1 MSAPRPTRRA
11 NGDGSVFYDQHGE
24 RWVATI
30 TSRDGH
36 RHKRTAPSKKAA
48 KEKLRELLDEERTYG
63 RVASPQATLGELM
76 QAWKDKK
83 LDSEQIAPS
92 TRANKKWAADWITRH
107 LGSVRIEQLNA
118 DRIEQAL
125 TTMANNGLG
134 LESLI
139 KVRSVLNQICKF
151 GEGRDLLRKNP
162 VGVVELPA
170 GLARSD
176 DGRALNPQQAQQLL
190 AVSSQHRLHGL
201 WCTMLM
207 LGLRP
212 GEALGLT
219 WDALDFSANV
229 LHIRRALRIGSDG
242 PEITDHLKTERSR
255 RSLDMPAPLL
265 EALVAHRAVQEA
277 ERQHAAEAWSTQWPD
292 LVFTTHFG
300 TPINPSNLR
309 RDFSQLT
316 ALAGLGH
323 WTPNEL
329 RHTAVSLLS
338 ADGLPLERIADV
350 VGHTGTRMTSRV
362 YRHVL
367 TPSVNH
373 AVGPMNQLFGTQHP
387 TDTDMAG

>member
-1 MSAPRPTRRA
+1 MSTPRPTRRA
-11 NGDGSVFYDQHGE
+11 NGDGSVFYDRNGK

-36 RHKRTAPSKKAA
+36 RHKRSAPTQKAA
-48 KEKLRELLDEERTYG
+48 KAKLRELLDEERTYG
-63 RVASPQATLGELM
+63 SIASPQATLGELM
-76 QAWKDKK
+76 QVWKDKR
-83 LDSEQIAPS
+83 LAAERIAPS
-92 TRANKKWAADWITRH
+92 TRANKLWACVWIERH
-107 LGSVRIEQLNA
+107 LGSVRLDQLDA
-118 DRIEQAL
+118 DRIERAL
-125 TTMANNGLG
+125 AAMADGGLG

-139 KVRSVLNQICKF
+139 KVRSVLNQICNF
-151 GEGRDLLRKNP
+151 GERRGLLRKNP

-170 GLARSD
+170 GLAPSD
-176 DGRALNPQQAQQLL
+176 DGRALTPDQAKQLL
-190 AVSSQHRLHGL
+190 AVSSQHRLHAL
-201 WCTMLM
+201 WCTMMM

-219 WDALDFSANV
+219 WDDLDFSSNV

-242 PEITDHLKTERSR
+242 PEITEQLKTARSR
-255 RSLDMPAPLL
+255 RSLEMPAPLVA
-265 EALVAHRAVQEA
+265 ALVGHRAVQAA
-277 ERQHAAEAWSTQWPD
+277 ERRHADEAWSTQWPD

-316 ALAGLGH
+316 TSAGLGH

-350 VGHTGTRMTSRV
+350 VGHTGTRMTAKV

-373 AVGPMNQLFGTQHP
+373 AVGPMNQLFGTEHP
-387 TDTDMAG
+387 TATEMAG